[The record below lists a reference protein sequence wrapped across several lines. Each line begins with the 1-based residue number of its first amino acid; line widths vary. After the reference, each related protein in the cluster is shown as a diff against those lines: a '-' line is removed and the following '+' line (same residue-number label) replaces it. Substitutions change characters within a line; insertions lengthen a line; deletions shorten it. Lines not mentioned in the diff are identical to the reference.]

1 MQDLSVETL
10 LAEIEELKAKLS
22 EADQLIRA
30 IKDGEVDAFAIGS
43 EAVPEIYTLQT
54 SDYAYRILIE
64 EFGEGALNVT
74 EDGLIVYTNKTFY
87 DLVQLPYERVIG
99 TYVFEY
105 IHPDSLVHFKK
116 LFQEALRGKS
126 RGEIELVVD
135 GCVIPV
141 FISLTSLQPNLST
154 VGIIISDL
162 SEKKRSESTIRQYQ
176 NSLEEKNVALV
187 RSNEE
192 LASFAYVA
200 SHDLQEPLRKIQIFS
215 TRILEKTGDGF
226 TPDVA
231 DYFRRIMD
239 GAKKMQNLIQALLH
253 YSRLKISDVSFVPT
267 DLNVLVEEVKNSIIE
282 TIEEN
287 KATVVISSLPEAA
300 VVPHQ
305 MSQVFSNILLNSIK
319 YKREGVDPYI
329 RIFAQVVDTD
339 SVQIPGVRKPQ
350 RFWQI
355 SVADNGIGFDPAY
368 GERIF
373 EVFQR
378 LHTASEYQGTGIGLA
393 ICRKIMQAHGGHIT
407 AEGRP
412 GEGSVFNIYLPF
424 NALTDVHTDTI
435 DR

>member
-1 MQDLSVETL
+1 MQDLSVTTL

-22 EADQLIRA
+22 EADQLIQA
-30 IKDGEVDAFAIGS
+30 IRDGEVDAFAIGS
-43 EAVPEIYTLQT
+43 NSAPEIYTLQT

-74 EDGLIVYTNKTFY
+74 EDGLIVYTNKAFHE
-87 DLVQLPYERVIG
+87 LVGLSYEKVIG
-99 TYVFEY
+99 TNVFQY
-105 IHPDSLVHFKK
+105 IHPDSSAQFKQ
-116 LFQEALRGKS
+116 LFATALRGKS
-126 RGEIELVVD
+126 RGQIDLTVNTTIV
-135 GCVIPV
+135 PV
-141 FISLTSLQPNLST
+141 SVSLTGLFPNLPT
-154 VGIIISDL
+154 VGIIVSDL
-162 SEKKRSESTIRQYQ
+162 SEKKKNESTILRYQ
-176 NSLEEKNVALV
+176 TNLEEKNQALS
-187 RSNEE
+187 RTNDE

-200 SHDLQEPLRKIQIFS
+200 SHDLQEPLRKMQIFS
-215 TRILEKTGDGF
+215 TRILEKAGDSLS
-226 TPDVA
+226 PDVA

-239 GAKKMQNLIQALLH
+239 GAKRMQNLIKALLQ
-253 YSRLKISDVSFVPT
+253 YSRLNSSDVNFVPT
-267 DLNVLVEEVKNSIIE
+267 DLNALVEEVKNSIIE

-287 KATVVISSLPEAA
+287 RATVVISALPQAK

-319 YKREGVDPYI
+319 YKREGADPFI
-329 RIFAQVVDTD
+329 TISTQVVDSD
-339 SVQIPGVRKPQ
+339 SVPIPGLRKPQ

-368 GERIF
+368 AERIF

-412 GEGSVFNIYLPF
+412 GKGSVFNIYLPL
-424 NALTDVHTDTI
+424 NL
-435 DR
+435 

>member
-43 EAVPEIYTLQT
+43 GSVPEVYTLQT
-54 SDYAYRILIE
+54 GDYAYRILIE

-87 DLVQLPYERVIG
+87 ESVGLPYEKVIG
-99 TYVFEY
+99 TNVFEY
-105 IHPDSLVHFKK
+105 IHPGSSAHFQK
-116 LFQEALRGKS
+116 LFDEALRGKS
-126 RGEIELVVD
+126 RGEIDLVIN
-135 GCVIPV
+135 GSVIPV
-141 FISLTSLQPNLST
+141 FISLTSLQPNLPT
-154 VGIIISDL
+154 VGIIVSDL
-162 SEKKRSESTIRQYQ
+162 SEKKRSESTILQYQ
-176 NSLEEKNVALV
+176 NNLEEKNEALL
-187 RSNEE
+187 RTNEE

-215 TRILEKTGDGF
+215 TRILEKAGDGF
-226 TPDVA
+226 SPDVA

-239 GAKKMQNLIQALLH
+239 GAKKMQNLIQALLQ
-253 YSRLKISDVSFVPT
+253 YSRLNISDVRFVPT
-267 DLNVLVEEVKNSIIE
+267 SLNTLVEEVKNSIIE

-287 KATVVISSLPEAA
+287 KATVVISALPEVA

-305 MSQVFSNILLNSIK
+305 MSQVFSNLLLNSIK
-319 YKREGVDPYI
+319 YKREGVNPLI
-329 RIFAQVVDTD
+329 TISTQLVDSD
-339 SVQIPGVRKPQ
+339 NVQIPGLRKPQ

-355 SVADNGIGFDPAY
+355 RVVDNGIGFDPAY
-368 GERIF
+368 AERIF

-378 LHTASEYQGTGIGLA
+378 LHAASEYQGTGIGLA

-407 AEGRP
+407 AEGKP
-412 GEGSVFNIYLPF
+412 GEGSVFNIYLPS
-424 NALTDVHTDTI
+424 NL
-435 DR
+435 